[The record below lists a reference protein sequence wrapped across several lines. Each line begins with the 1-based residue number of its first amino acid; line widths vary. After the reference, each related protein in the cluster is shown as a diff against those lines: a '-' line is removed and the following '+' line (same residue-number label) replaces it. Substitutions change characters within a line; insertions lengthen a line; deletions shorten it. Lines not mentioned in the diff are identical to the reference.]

1 MTGRAADVVRPR
13 ILCVGAYERDNFG
26 DLLFQL
32 VTAEYLKDA
41 DVVFA
46 APFAADM
53 SALTGERIPAFG
65 PLLAS
70 ERFDAV
76 WTVGGEVGATTVGF
90 AHKAALGAEEHARYK
105 AASPVERRRLLAE
118 HMGPVPVE
126 SPYLPRVSSYPL
138 NRTAASVVNSV
149 GVAAIAG
156 LPPVRRASVTGIL
169 REATFV
175 SVRDRMASETLD
187 AAGIPHSLVPD
198 LVHTI
203 ALSRPRSAPRG
214 DYVLLQIADNRLK
227 RFPLDDVIRAIVDS
241 RVLREHPIRLFLAG
255 TAPLHDSVETYERII
270 AGVRAA
276 DPSRRIEISTTRDP
290 WDRVD
295 EIAGAHAWVGSSLH
309 GRIVAS
315 AYGVPRVSIAKR
327 KLDEYA
333 QTWDPDMPWG
343 VSPAGLDDALVKAVR
358 AVERGRADVGADL
371 ARRAHENMLAAVQH
385 VRDRAATGP
394 APDRLAQI
402 IAARDLQWQ
411 QLADAFPPD
420 EKSDD
425 VASRLPFARRVRRRL
440 GRIARGVLRRG

>member
-1 MTGRAADVVRPR
+1 MTVERSELTRPR

-32 VTAEYLKDA
+32 ITADYLRDA
-41 DVVFA
+41 EVVFA

-53 SALTGERIPAFG
+53 SELTGERIPAFG
-65 PLLAS
+65 PLLS
-70 ERFDAV
+70 NESFDAV

-90 AHKAALGAEEHARYK
+90 AHKAALGAEEHVVYK
-105 AASPVERRRLLAE
+105 AAPLEERRRMLAE
-118 HMGPVPVE
+118 HMGPIPVE
-126 SPYLPRVSSYPL
+126 SPYLPRVSAYPR
-138 NRTAASVVNSV
+138 NRTVASVVNSV

-156 LPPVRRASVTGIL
+156 LPPVRRAAVTGIL
-169 REATFV
+169 REATFL
-175 SVRDRMASETLD
+175 SVRDRMASETLT
-187 AAGIPHSLVPD
+187 AAGVAHSLVPD

-203 ALSRPRSAPRG
+203 ALSRPRTEPRG

-227 RFPLDDVIRAIVDS
+227 RFPLDDIVRAIAES
-241 RVLREHPIRLFLAG
+241 RVLAEHPVRLFLAG

-270 AGVRAA
+270 AGVHAI
-276 DPSRRIEISTTRDP
+276 DPARRIEISTTRDP
-290 WDRVD
+290 WERVD
-295 EIAGAHAWVGSSLH
+295 EIAGAYAWLGSSLH

-343 VSPAGLDDALVKAVR
+343 VSPAGFDDALVKAVR
-358 AVERGRADVGADL
+358 AAERGKADVGDDL

-385 VRDRAATGP
+385 VRDRAARGATSE
-394 APDRLAQI
+394 RLTEI
-402 IAARDLQWQ
+402 IAARDIQWQ
-411 QLADAFPPD
+411 QLADAFPAD

-425 VASRLPFARRVRRRL
+425 VASRLPFLRRVRRRL
-440 GRIARGVLRRG
+440 GRIARSVTRRG